1 MQYLIQYRQS
11 QLLKISTIV
20 VLAVLM
26 LNRSVSFA
34 LFLLVGLVLQWLFNV
49 RRAWGLY
56 TPIVTG
62 CLLVL
67 LPRTDALDNYT
78 VLPILLLVLVLASLF
93 EGGLYLW
100 RRVQT
105 NQFAQQ
111 INQSGQTK
119 QLMISDRLLK
129 ESGLTDEERSFFK
142 REIKKSYEQLTYLK
156 KVQVRAGEYSPT
168 AAEDIRIINLIFNEL
183 LGAPRQILNV
193 SEFLYDHLPQY
204 VRLTRSI
211 LSLSNNAIQT
221 EEDQQQ
227 FEQAQTVIATLSGAF
242 EQDYLKVTE
251 DERKT
256 LKRQINS

>member
-78 VLPILLLVLVLASLF
+78 VLPILLLVLVLASLK
-93 EGGLYLW
+93 GAY
-100 RRVQT
+100 T
-105 NQFAQQ
+105 
-111 INQSGQTK
+111 SGAA
-119 QLMISDRLLK
+119 
-129 ESGLTDEERSFFK
+129 FK
-142 REIKKSYEQLTYLK
+142 
-156 KVQVRAGEYSPT
+156 P
-168 AAEDIRIINLIFNEL
+168 INLPN
-183 LGAPRQILNV
+183 
-193 SEFLYDHLPQY
+193 
-204 VRLTRSI
+204 RLI
-211 LSLSNNAIQT
+211 NPVKPNN
-221 EEDQQQ
+221 
-227 FEQAQTVIATLSGAF
+227 
-242 EQDYLKVTE
+242 
-251 DERKT
+251 
-256 LKRQINS
+256 